1 VILKLVFEKKK
12 KKKNGAGEIM
22 TCTFCF
28 VINHYNTTA
37 ASWLWSPW
45 QPQRYQL
52 NVWFNTFDKS
62 IAVEQT
68 HIFTADFSLL
78 YECDMFD

>member
-1 VILKLVFEKKK
+1 VHIILF
-12 KKKNGAGEIM
+12 
-22 TCTFCF
+22 
-28 VINHYNTTA
+28 YNQSLYSTTTTA

-45 QPQRYQL
+45 QRQRYQL

-78 YECDMFD
+78 YECDMFY

>member
-1 VILKLVFEKKK
+1 VIKKLVFEQKN

-22 TCTFCF
+22 TCILRFI
-28 VINHYNTTA
+28 INHYSTA
-37 ASWLWSPW
+37 AEASWLWSPW

-62 IAVEQT
+62 ITVEQT
-68 HIFTADFSLL
+68 HIFTAVPLL
-78 YECDMFD
+78 YGCDMFY

>member
-1 VILKLVFEKKK
+1 LKRIKKEWCWRDNDVQILFCNQSLYHHNSSSILTLVTM
-12 KKKNGAGEIM
+12 A
-22 TCTFCF
+22 T
-28 VINHYNTTA
+28 
-37 ASWLWSPW
+37 
-45 QPQRYQL
+45 QRYQL

-78 YECDMFD
+78 YECDMFY

>member
-1 VILKLVFEKKK
+1 LKRSEKKD
-12 KKKNGAGEIM
+12 GAGEIM
-22 TCTFCF
+22 TCIFCF
-28 VINHYNTTA
+28 VINHYNITA
-37 ASWLWSPW
+37 ATWLWSPW

-68 HIFTADFSLL
+68 HIFIADFSLL
-78 YECDMFD
+78 YECDVFIKSR